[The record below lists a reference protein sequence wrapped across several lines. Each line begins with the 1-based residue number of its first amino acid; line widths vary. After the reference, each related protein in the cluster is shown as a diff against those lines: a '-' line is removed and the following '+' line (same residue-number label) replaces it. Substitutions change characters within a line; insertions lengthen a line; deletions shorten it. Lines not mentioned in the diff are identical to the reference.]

1 VTAVV
6 VEVVVHIVAVRTSVL
21 ATVRTAVPAVRTT
34 VAAPAFAGTS
44 TAGSA
49 LSRTAATESGQRLG
63 DGFGGIRPC
72 SIRLSRI
79 RGGVVRFGG
88 HGSILHAT

>member
-1 VTAVV
+1 V
-6 VEVVVHIVAVRTSVL
+6 VEVFVRVVAVRTSVL
-21 ATVRTAVPAVRTT
+21 ASVRAIVPAARTA

-63 DGFGGIRPC
+63 DGFGGIGPC
-72 SIRLSRI
+72 SIRLGRI

>member
-21 ATVRTAVPAVRTT
+21 ATVPAVRTT

>member
-1 VTAVV
+1 MTAVV
-6 VEVVVHIVAVRTSVL
+6 VEVVVHIVAVRTSVW
-21 ATVRTAVPAVRTT
+21 TAVPAVRTA

-49 LSRTAATESGQRLG
+49 LSRTAAAESGQRLG
-63 DGFGGIRPC
+63 DGFGGIGPC
-72 SIRLSRI
+72 GIRLGRI
-79 RGGVVRFGG
+79 RGGVVRFGS